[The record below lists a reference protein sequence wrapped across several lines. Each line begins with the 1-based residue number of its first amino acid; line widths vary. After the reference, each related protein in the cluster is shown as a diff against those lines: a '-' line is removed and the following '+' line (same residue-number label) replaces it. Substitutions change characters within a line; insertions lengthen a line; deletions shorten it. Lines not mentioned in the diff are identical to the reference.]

1 MKSNIVL
8 TGFMGTGKTAV
19 GQALAKRLNRQLIE
33 VDSKIEQMAG
43 KSISDIFKDSG
54 EIYFRELEIGAIKQA
69 AAGKKQVIA
78 CGGGV
83 VLNTI
88 NIDRLRETGVIINL
102 VASPQIILKRTSGN
116 AGSRPLLNIQQP
128 AERIRELLKF
138 RKPFYDRAAD
148 LIINTSKLNIDAV
161 ADKIIDRLRN
171 YAGFDL

>member
-33 VDSKIEQMAG
+33 VDSKIEQMAS
-43 KSISDIFKDSG
+43 KSISDIFKDNG

-88 NIDRLRETGVIINL
+88 NVDRLRETGVIINL
-102 VASPQIILKRTSGN
+102 VASPQMILKRTSGN
-116 AGSRPLLNIQQP
+116 AGSRPLLDVQQP

-138 RKPFYDRAAD
+138 RKPFYDKAAD
-148 LIINTSKLNIDAV
+148 LIINTSKLNIDTV
-161 ADKIIDRLRN
+161 ADKIIDRLKN

>member
-1 MKSNIVL
+1 MKNNIVL

-19 GQALAKRLNRQLIE
+19 GQALAKRLNRQFIE

-43 KSISDIFKDSG
+43 KSISDIFKDNG

-88 NIDRLRETGVIINL
+88 NVDRLRETGVIINL
-102 VASPQIILKRTSGN
+102 VASPQMILKRTSGN
-116 AGSRPLLNIQQP
+116 AGSRPLLDVQQP

-138 RKPFYDRAAD
+138 RKPFYDKAAD
-148 LIINTSKLNIDAV
+148 LIINTSKLNIDTV
-161 ADKIIDRLRN
+161 ADKIIDRLKN

>member
-1 MKSNIVL
+1 MKNNIVL
-8 TGFMGTGKTAV
+8 TGFMGTGKTLV
-19 GQALAKRLNRQLIE
+19 GQALAKRLNRQFIE
-33 VDSKIEQMAG
+33 VDSKIEQLAG
-43 KSISDIFKDSG
+43 KSISDIFKDNG

-102 VASPQIILKRTSGN
+102 VASAQIILQRTAGN
-116 AGSRPLLNIQQP
+116 AGSRPLLDVQQP

-138 RKPFYDRAAD
+138 RKPFYDKAAD
-148 LIINTSKLNIDAV
+148 LIINTSKLNIDTV
-161 ADKIIDRLRN
+161 ADKIIDRLKN

>member
-1 MKSNIVL
+1 
-8 TGFMGTGKTAV
+8 MGTGKTAV
-19 GQALAKRLNRQLIE
+19 GQALAKRLNRQFIE

-43 KSISDIFKDSG
+43 KSISDIFKDNG

-102 VASPQIILKRTSGN
+102 VASAQIILQRTAGN
-116 AGSRPLLNIQQP
+116 AGSRPLLDVQQP

-138 RKPFYDRAAD
+138 RKPFYDKAAD
-148 LIINTSKLNIDAV
+148 LIINTSKLNIDTV
-161 ADKIIDRLRN
+161 ADKIIDRLKN

>member
-1 MKSNIVL
+1 MKNNIVL

-19 GQALAKRLNRQLIE
+19 GQALAKRLNRQFIE

-43 KSISDIFKDSG
+43 KSISDIFKDNG

-102 VASPQIILKRTSGN
+102 VASAQIILQRTAGN
-116 AGSRPLLNIQQP
+116 AGSRPLLDVQQP

-138 RKPFYDRAAD
+138 RKPFYDKAAD
-148 LIINTSKLNIDAV
+148 LIINTSKLNIDTV
-161 ADKIIDRLRN
+161 ADKIIDRLKN

>member
-1 MKSNIVL
+1 MKNNIVL

-43 KSISDIFKDSG
+43 KSISDIFKDNG

-88 NIDRLRETGVIINL
+88 NVDRLRETGVIINL
-102 VASPQIILKRTSGN
+102 VASAQIILQRTAGN
-116 AGSRPLLNIQQP
+116 AGSRPLLDVQQP

-138 RKPFYDRAAD
+138 RKPFYDKAAD
-148 LIINTSKLNIDAV
+148 LIINTSKLNIDTV
-161 ADKIIDRLRN
+161 ADKIIDRLKN

>member
-102 VASPQIILKRTSGN
+102 AVSPQIILKRTSGN

>member
-1 MKSNIVL
+1 MKNNIVL

-19 GQALAKRLNRQLIE
+19 GQALAKRLNRQFIE

-43 KSISDIFKDSG
+43 KSISDIFKDNG

-102 VASPQIILKRTSGN
+102 VASPQMILKRTSGN
-116 AGSRPLLNIQQP
+116 AGSRPLLDVQQP

-138 RKPFYDRAAD
+138 RKPFYDKAAD
-148 LIINTSKLNIDAV
+148 LIINTSKLNIDTV
-161 ADKIIDRLRN
+161 ADKIIDRLKN

>member
-102 VASPQIILKRTSGN
+102 VASAQIILQRTAGN
-116 AGSRPLLNIQQP
+116 AGSRPLLDVQQP

-138 RKPFYDRAAD
+138 RKPFYDKAAD
-148 LIINTSKLNIDAV
+148 LIINTSKLNIDTV
-161 ADKIIDRLRN
+161 ADKIIDRLKN

>member
-1 MKSNIVL
+1 MKNNIVL

-19 GQALAKRLNRQLIE
+19 GQALAKRLNRQFIE

>member
-102 VASPQIILKRTSGN
+102 AASQQIILKRTSGN

-128 AERIRELLKF
+128 AELIRELLKF
-138 RKPFYDRAAD
+138 RKPFYDKAAD
-148 LIINTSKLNIDAV
+148 LIINTSKLNIDTV
-161 ADKIIDRLRN
+161 ADKIIDRLKN

>member
-43 KSISDIFKDSG
+43 KSISDIFKDNG

-116 AGSRPLLNIQQP
+116 AGSRPLLDVQQP

-138 RKPFYDRAAD
+138 RKPFYDKAAD
-148 LIINTSKLNIDAV
+148 LVINTSKLNIDTV
-161 ADKIIDRLRN
+161 ADKIIDRLKN

>member
-1 MKSNIVL
+1 MKNNIVL

-19 GQALAKRLNRQLIE
+19 GQALAKRLNRQFIE

-43 KSISDIFKDSG
+43 KSISDIFKDNG

-88 NIDRLRETGVIINL
+88 NVDRLRETGVIINL
-102 VASPQIILKRTSGN
+102 VASAQIILQRTAGN
-116 AGSRPLLNIQQP
+116 AGSRPLLDVQQP

-138 RKPFYDRAAD
+138 RKPFYDKAAD
-148 LIINTSKLNIDAV
+148 LIINTSKLNIDTV
-161 ADKIIDRLRN
+161 ADKIIDRLKN

>member
-19 GQALAKRLNRQLIE
+19 GQALAKRLNRQFIE

-43 KSISDIFKDSG
+43 KSISDIFKDNG

-102 VASPQIILKRTSGN
+102 VASAQIIFKRTSGN
-116 AGSRPLLNIQQP
+116 AASRPLLNIQQP

-138 RKPFYDRAAD
+138 RKPFYDKAAD
-148 LIINTSKLNIDAV
+148 LIINTSKLNIDTV
-161 ADKIIDRLRN
+161 ADKIIDRLKN

>member
-1 MKSNIVL
+1 MKNNIVL

-43 KSISDIFKDSG
+43 KSISDIFKDNG

-88 NIDRLRETGVIINL
+88 NVDRLRETGVIINL

-116 AGSRPLLNIQQP
+116 AGSRPLLDVQQP

-138 RKPFYDRAAD
+138 RKPFYDKAAD
-148 LIINTSKLNIDAV
+148 LIINTSKLNIDTV
-161 ADKIIDRLRN
+161 ADKIIDRLKN

>member
-102 VASPQIILKRTSGN
+102 AVSPQIILKRTSGN

-128 AERIRELLKF
+128 VERIRELLKF

>member
-102 VASPQIILKRTSGN
+102 AVSPQIILKRTSGN

-128 AERIRELLKF
+128 AELIRELLKF

>member
-1 MKSNIVL
+1 MKNNIVL

-33 VDSKIEQMAG
+33 VDSKIEQIAG
-43 KSISDIFKDSG
+43 KSISDIFKDNG

-88 NIDRLRETGVIINL
+88 NVDRLRETGVIINL

-116 AGSRPLLNIQQP
+116 AGSRPLLDVQQP

-138 RKPFYDRAAD
+138 RKPFYDKAAD
-148 LIINTSKLNIDAV
+148 LIINTSKLNIDTV
-161 ADKIIDRLRN
+161 ADKIIDRLKN